1 MAEQTKEQS
10 MQEKT
15 GKEQE
20 IHYIPNP
27 LPLPKK
33 HVKKEF
39 GFDFEPAPD
48 MLEFDVELQEGQ
60 DDFDI

>member
-1 MAEQTKEQS
+1 

-33 HVKKEF
+33 HVKKEI

-48 MLEFDVELQEGQ
+48 MLEFDVELQEGH